1 MHLSQ
6 LLKKT
11 KRKHVSAGGLKAPVS
26 FQFGLFLMA
35 SFERFHAR
43 LWLCFMPTSQPHSST
58 SKHSWKK
65 INVSFPEKSG
75 LFWRCCG
82 FHLTNGQIFTT
93 RGGPGKRELR
103 LNLLVII
110 SRALAMAVFLRRP
123 LSVRGCKHNLAI
135 RRCAGNV
142 HAHATAMRKFVNVN
156 LGSVY
161 GGQFGSSCYCW
172 PLFSAL

>member
-35 SFERFHAR
+35 SFESFHAR

-65 INVSFPEKSG
+65 INVPFPEKSG

-110 SRALAMAVFLRRP
+110 SRALAVPLFLRRP

-142 HAHATAMRKFVNVN
+142 HAHATAARKFVNVN
-156 LGSVY
+156 PGSVY